1 MTQESHFISPQ
12 ISLSELVHTIILVTS
27 QRYFVV
33 TDGAQ
38 WQGVLTLRSLKA
50 VPRKKWDSTP
60 IGEVMTP
67 ASQVRPVRVEQ
78 SAVSLLEQMD
88 DSGIDEVPVMEADRV
103 VGIIS
108 RDSLR
113 QLARTRRELRI

>member
-1 MTQESHFISPQ
+1 
-12 ISLSELVHTIILVTS
+12 
-27 QRYFVV
+27 
-33 TDGAQ
+33 
-38 WQGVLTLRSLKA
+38 
-50 VPRKKWDSTP
+50 
-60 IGEVMTP
+60 
-67 ASQVRPVRVEQ
+67 
-78 SAVSLLEQMD
+78 MD